1 MKFLLYVVSF
11 GSVFAFFASF
21 IAGTL
26 WVLSKFIRAWGRF
39 FRALI
44 VPPDIPKR
52 RKDVP
57 IGLQPPRLKRAANN

>member
-1 MKFLLYVVSF
+1 MKLLLFLVSF
-11 GSVFAFFASF
+11 GSVLAFFASV

-26 WVLSKFIRAWGRF
+26 WVLTKSIQAWGRF

-52 RKDVP
+52 RKDVS
-57 IGLQPPRLKRAANN
+57 IGLQPHHLKRAGQ